1 MIVTMTKEKFERLED
16 ERLGWLCVEQTLMFV
31 RGRDAEVKKQ
41 AMGQLNDA
49 QRAACMF
56 RVLYDHAKP
65 SAAEF
70 YAWIAYL
77 LDTPGYWDGVRSA
90 ARFFADEDMLKLL
103 EESKAGIELEC
114 RHRGITLQQ
123 VSMSDLQANEELDR
137 KINAL
142 YERFLAVSEQ
152 SHARIADYIRSN
164 PSTFVHLT

>member
-1 MIVTMTKEKFERLED
+1 MIVTMTREKFDRLED

-31 RGRDAEVKKQ
+31 RGRDAKVKKQ
-41 AMGQLNDA
+41 AMGQLSDA

-65 SAAEF
+65 SAAE
-70 YAWIAYL
+70 YYGWIAHL
-77 LDTPGYWDGVRSA
+77 LDTPGYWDGVTSGI
-90 ARFFADEDMLKLL
+90 RFFTDEDMLMLL
-103 EESKAGIELEC
+103 EESKAAVEAEC

-123 VSMSDLQANEELDR
+123 VSMSDLDANEELNR
-137 KINAL
+137 KINGL

-152 SHARIADYIRSN
+152 SHTRIANYIRSN